1 MQAINLATANKII
14 EGTIAAARAGE
25 HAPLGIAV
33 LDAGGHII
41 TYSREDGATTLRFDV
56 AKNKA
61 GGALSLGMNSRKFA
75 EMAEARPVFVSS
87 LSTLTNGAIIPSAGG
102 VLVKNSE
109 GQVIGA
115 VGVSG
120 DIPDV
125 DEACAIAGI
134 EGAGLSA

>member
-1 MQAINLATANKII
+1 MQAINLETANKII
-14 EGTIAAARAGE
+14 EGTVAKARADE
-25 HAPLGIAV
+25 RAPLGIAV
-33 LDAGGHII
+33 LDAGGHIVA
-41 TYSREDGATTLRFDV
+41 YSREDGATTLRFDV
-56 AKNKA
+56 ARGKA
-61 GGALSLGMNSRKFA
+61 AGAVSLGMNSRKFA

-87 LSTLTNGAIIPSAGG
+87 LSTLTQGNIIPSAGG
-102 VLVKNSE
+102 VLVKNAE

-120 DIPDV
+120 DLPDV